1 MAAASVSNV
10 ERPELGFESM
20 SHFALDT
27 DDLADMLQNMDF
39 CSGQTHATVDT
50 VQVTAPAQTPGQEED
65 EEDVDR
71 ELKCSSD
78 LFNTDKTEQVDSKPT
93 KDKRGHLEYLSFQ
106 ALDLGRIVVLEKLH
120 FRPETEILCSSV
132 HIQQKLQ

>member
-1 MAAASVSNV
+1 M
-10 ERPELGFESM
+10 
-20 SHFALDT
+20 
-27 DDLADMLQNMDF
+27 
-39 CSGQTHATVDT
+39 
-50 VQVTAPAQTPGQEED
+50 TAPAQTPGQEED